1 LQIKYHSLK
10 KIVIFLFKLINLCL
24 GEVGSAMKIN
34 TISMIV
40 NGMPYKFTVG
50 TNFGDVKPNETLLD
64 TLRERLGL
72 TGAKKSCNEG
82 ACGCCTVNIDGE
94 AVASC
99 MTLTVSC
106 DGKSVTTIE
115 GLADPKT
122 GALDPVQEA
131 FVDEQAF
138 QCGYCT
144 PGIIMSS
151 RALLNKN
158 PHPTHDEIADG
169 LSGNYCRCI
178 SQYHVFS
185 AVEKVAGIKEE
196 NTSNE

>member
-1 LQIKYHSLK
+1 
-10 KIVIFLFKLINLCL
+10 
-24 GEVGSAMKIN
+24 MKVN
-34 TISMIV
+34 TISMTV
-40 NGMPYKFTVG
+40 NGTPYKFTVG
-50 TNFGDVKPNETLLD
+50 TNFGDVKTDEMLLD

-82 ACGCCTVNIDGE
+82 ACGCCTVLIDG
-94 AVASC
+94 AAAASC

-131 FVDEQAF
+131 FIDEQAF

-144 PGIIMSS
+144 PGIIMAARS
-151 RALLNKN
+151 LLNKN
-158 PHPTHDEIADG
+158 PHPTHDEIVDG

-178 SQYHVFS
+178 SQYHVIS
-185 AVEKVAGIKEE
+185 AVEKVAAENEE
-196 NTSNE
+196 CAQ